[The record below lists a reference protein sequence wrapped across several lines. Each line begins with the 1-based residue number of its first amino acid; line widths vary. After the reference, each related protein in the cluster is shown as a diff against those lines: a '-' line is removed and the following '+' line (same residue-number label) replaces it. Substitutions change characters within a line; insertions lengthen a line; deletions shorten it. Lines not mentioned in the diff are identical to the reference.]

1 MLDIDVLN
9 KMDWDFTEAKTN
21 GVMHA
26 IHPYPAKFIPQIP
39 NVLINHFTLQGETV
53 YDPFLGSGTTCLE
66 ANVLGRNALG
76 NDVNELSVLL
86 TKVKTTPIELAMLSL
101 LDKLLINIYQQVA
114 GDNSSIKIPQIPNL
128 ELWFK
133 DFVIRELVIIKDEI
147 LKLEDESLKNFC
159 LATMSAIIVN
169 VSRQDSDTRYVR
181 VEKTIKEQD
190 TFLRFSKQLNKTR
203 RIMAEHYQELTK
215 GRTIVKCAD
224 TRMENIFEENSA
236 DFAVTSPP
244 YPNAYDYHLYHKYRL
259 YWLDMSPQDLKRN
272 EIGSHA
278 HYSKKNGLN
287 EFDFQRDMQKCFKNV
302 SKILKPKK
310 FFVLVIGD
318 SILQGRKIQNN
329 EILKESA
336 KSTPFSFVTEFTRNM
351 NEKKKY
357 FNPKIGNIKTEQI
370 LIFENLK

>member
-1 MLDIDVLN
+1 MLDIKELN
-9 KMDWDFTEAKTN
+9 QINWDFTEAKTN
-21 GVMHA
+21 GVLHA

-39 NVLINHFTLQGETV
+39 NVLIKHFTLRGETV

-76 NDVNELSVLL
+76 NDINELSVLL
-86 TKVKTTPIELAMLSL
+86 TKVKTTPIELSMLCL
-101 LDKLLINIYQQVA
+101 LDRFLINIYQRIA
-114 GDNSSIKIPQIPNL
+114 DGSSNIEIPQIPNL

-147 LKLEDESLKNFC
+147 LKLEDKNLRNFC

-181 VEKTIKEQD
+181 VDKDIKEQD
-190 TFLRFSKQLNKTR
+190 VFLRFSKQLNRMRK
-203 RIMAEHYQELTK
+203 IMAEHYQELTRGK
-215 GRTIVKCAD
+215 TVVKCAD

-236 DFAVTSPP
+236 DLAVTSPP

-287 EFDFQRDMQKCFKNV
+287 EFDFQRDMQKCFESV
-302 SKILKPKK
+302 SKILKPNKY
-310 FFVLVIGD
+310 FVLVIGD

-329 EILKESA
+329 EVLRESA
-336 KSTPFSFVTEFTRNM
+336 KNTAFKFVAEFTRNM
-351 NEKKKY
+351 NEKK
-357 FNPKIGNIKTEQI
+357 NTSTPKLAT
-370 LIFENLK
+370 